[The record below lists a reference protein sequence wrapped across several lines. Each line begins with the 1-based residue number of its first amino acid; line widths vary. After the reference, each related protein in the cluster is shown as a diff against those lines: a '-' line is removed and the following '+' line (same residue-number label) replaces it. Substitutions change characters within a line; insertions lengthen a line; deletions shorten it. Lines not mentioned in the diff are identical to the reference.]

1 MKTYFTLN
9 NINDVIEIFEDFLIE
24 RGIRIPTSDDEMLD
38 SGGYTK
44 ETIYEN
50 TARIYGTDYDDLQTS
65 LLELFE
71 RMEEQGKVNNVVNS
85 WDAEVEEWEDER

>member
-9 NINDVIEIFEDFLIE
+9 NINDVIEIFEGFLIE
-24 RGIRIPTSDDEMLD
+24 RGIRIPTSDEEMLD

-44 ETIYEN
+44 ETIHEN